1 MITLGAIKKGV
12 EATVMAY
19 KCNKCLGNVILLFVI
34 VVIGAGLFQTD
45 STASSN
51 IPPSPPVATNVVS
64 VAADST
70 PTSLA
75 RDGVKLLMRVSFSE
89 WCAIFSA
96 LSSMGYGAYR
106 YGWRPLRKVYKQLT
120 KIIDDH
126 DDLSK
131 KIDRLYI
138 EMTPNGGSSLCDSVR
153 RMEVGIA
160 KVETR
165 HRAFLDSLRVIR
177 FESDDKGECLWVS
190 SAYCELTGVT
200 CHNALG
206 TGWTNILHPN
216 DKELV
221 LKEWSS
227 AVAGK
232 RDFIQTY
239 RIINLHD
246 QSEHKVRCQASP
258 LLNPRT
264 KAVEGFVGT
273 LYPVAGEFYEKYKT
287 KGYIW

>member
-1 MITLGAIKKGV
+1 MIKRYVVGFLLTLMLVLATPQVSATTNTTTNLPPTTTRV
-12 EATVMAY
+12 EPAP
-19 KCNKCLGNVILLFVI
+19 GLLKEGF
-34 VVIGAGLFQTD
+34 
-45 STASSN
+45 S
-51 IPPSPPVATNVVS
+51 
-64 VAADST
+64 
-70 PTSLA
+70 
-75 RDGVKLLMRVSFSE
+75 LLMRISLEE
-89 WCAIFSA
+89 WGIIFSA
-96 LSSMGYGAYR
+96 LSSIGVGAHR
-106 YGWRPLRKVYKQLT
+106 YGWKPLRKVYLQLT
-120 KIIDDH
+120 KIINDH
-126 DDLSK
+126 DDLSN
-131 KIDRLYI
+131 KINRLYV

-177 FESDDKGECLWVS
+177 FEADAQGDCLWVS
-190 SAYCELTGVT
+190 SAYCELTGAT
-200 CHNALG
+200 NLNALG
-206 TGWTNILHPN
+206 TGWTNILHPD

-221 LKEWSS
+221 LKEWAS

-232 RDFIQTY
+232 RDFIQIY

-273 LYPVAGEFYEKYKT
+273 LYPMAGEFFEKYKN